1 MTAAAPRLDRR
12 LLAAIADLDRRDR
25 PIAETNRR
33 IGLVALALGLPKPSY
48 EQVRTVV
55 HASRNGRRYY
65 GLVDAYIDLTFQ
77 TAPARAIVERL
88 LEHEPLPDRK

>member
-1 MTAAAPRLDRR
+1 MTAAAPRLDPR
-12 LLAAIADLDRRDR
+12 LLAAIGDLDRRDR

-33 IGLVALALGLPKPSY
+33 IGLVASMLGLPKPSY

-55 HASRNGRRYY
+55 HAARSGKRYY

-77 TAPARAIVERL
+77 TAHARAIVERL
-88 LEHEPLPDRK
+88 LEHEPLPDRR

>member
-1 MTAAAPRLDRR
+1 MTESAPRLDPR
-12 LLAAIADLDRRDR
+12 LLAAIGDLDRPDR

-33 IGLVALALGLPKPSY
+33 VGLVASQLGLPKPSY

-65 GLVDAYIDLTFQ
+65 GLVDAYIDLTSQ
-77 TAPARAIVERL
+77 TAHARTIIERY
-88 LEHEPLPDRK
+88 LEREPLPKRK

>member
-1 MTAAAPRLDRR
+1 VTPAAPRLDHR
-12 LLAAIADLDRRDR
+12 LLAAIGDLDRRDR

-33 IGLVALALGLPKPSY
+33 VGLVASQLGLPKPSY

-55 HASRNGRRYY
+55 HASRNGKRYY

-77 TAPARAIVERL
+77 TAPAPEIVRRVLER
-88 LEHEPLPDRK
+88 ERLPDRK

>member
-1 MTAAAPRLDRR
+1 VTASAPRIDPR
-12 LLAAIADLDRRDR
+12 LLAAIGDLDRRDR

-33 IGLVALALGLPKPSY
+33 VGLVASQLGLPKPSY

-65 GLVDAYIDLTFQ
+65 GLVDAYIDLTFR
-77 TAPARAIVERL
+77 TAPAQQIVERL
-88 LEHEPLPDRK
+88 LQRELLPDRK

>member
-1 MTAAAPRLDRR
+1 MSAPRLDTR
-12 LLAAIADLDRRDR
+12 LLAAIGDLDRRDR

-33 IGLVALALGLPKPSY
+33 VGVVASELGLPKPCY

-55 HASRNGRRYY
+55 HASRNGKRYY

-88 LEHEPLPDRK
+88 LEREQLPERK

>member
-1 MTAAAPRLDRR
+1 VTASAPRIDPR
-12 LLAAIADLDRRDR
+12 LLAAIGDLDRRDR

-33 IGLVALALGLPKPSY
+33 VGLVASQLGLPKPSY

-65 GLVDAYIDLTFQ
+65 GLVDAYIDLTFR
-77 TAPARAIVERL
+77 TAHAQQIVERL
-88 LEHEPLPDRK
+88 LQRELLPDRK